1 MRAPRLGPDDEP
13 ATIAA
18 QFPAWRIWR
27 ARRGDEPG
35 ELMATRRR
43 DLTTAELDAGLAR
56 TLPMGYGA
64 DLRAQL
70 AEQAERED
78 AMGGRP

>member
-1 MRAPRLGPDDEP
+1 MSHTSTEQV
-13 ATIAA
+13 IAQLTA
-18 QFPAWRIWR
+18 QYPGWNVWRSND
-27 ARRGDEPG
+27 GDGPG

-43 DLTTAELDAGLAR
+43 VVTDTEMRAGLAR
-56 TLPMGYGA
+56 TLPVGYHG

-78 AMGGRP
+78 ALGGDAS